1 MQARFK
7 QIMAEQIKIGP
18 DNMKFLPDMQKVL
31 EQLKHEY
38 EGGGPVT
45 EKVDQV
51 GDNVERVK
59 QL

>member
-1 MQARFK
+1 
-7 QIMAEQIKIGP
+7 
-18 DNMKFLPDMQKVL
+18 MQKVL
-31 EQLKHEY
+31 EQLKQEY

-51 GDNVERVK
+51 GDNVEQMK